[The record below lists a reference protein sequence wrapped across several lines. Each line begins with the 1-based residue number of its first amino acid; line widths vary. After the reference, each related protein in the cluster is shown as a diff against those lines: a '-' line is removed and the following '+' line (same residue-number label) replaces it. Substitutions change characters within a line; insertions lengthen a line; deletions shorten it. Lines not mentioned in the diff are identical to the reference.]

1 MEATR
6 ELQQEK
12 LRSTHQRDGSGEN
25 LDHGGVYKAQFES
38 ISHSLRYLILR
49 YSIRNSYP
57 WGNATKALGGG
68 VLED

>member
-6 ELQQEK
+6 ELQEEK

-25 LDHGGVYKAQFES
+25 LDHGGVNKTQLES
-38 ISHSLRYLILR
+38 VSPSLQYLILR

-57 WGNATKALGGG
+57 RGNATKALGGG
-68 VLED
+68 GC